1 MTTPE
6 PRRTA
11 LVQRFDKA
19 MGRMQKVGLLDE
31 LEQGWCTDKGQ
42 FNDRA
47 VSKTYFSEQIACPF
61 LEDESCSIYPVR
73 PSICR
78 EYIVYS
84 PPEYCVD
91 PFTNS
96 IERLHLSVCLSQAL
110 TDLWAAL
117 VKQPPKLVPMT
128 SALQW
133 TRENSSIRTLVV
145 KSEVLVGAL
154 QEAIHFIALNFAKQ
168 SS

>member
-1 MTTPE
+1 
-6 PRRTA
+6 
-11 LVQRFDKA
+11 
-19 MGRMQKVGLLDE
+19 MQKVGLLDE
-31 LEQGWCTDKGQ
+31 LEQWWCTDKGQ

-96 IERLHLSVCLSQAL
+96 IERLHLSVCLRPGADRFMGGL
-110 TDLWAAL
+110 G
-117 VKQPPKLVPMT
+117 KHRPPKLVPMT
-128 SALQW
+128 IGTAMDK
-133 TRENSSIRTLVV
+133 REFVDPNPRRKIGGFWLVP
-145 KSEVLVGAL
+145 SRRP
-154 QEAIHFIALNFAKQ
+154 FIL
-168 SS
+168 SP